1 MRPRPSLWLLPAL
14 LGIAAAADADEIKVA
29 VATNF
34 VAAMEALVERFE
46 ATSGHTVLVSSG
58 STGAHY
64 AQIKNGAPFEA
75 FFSADSERPRL
86 LETEGVAVPGSRFLY
101 AVGRVALWSARAGYV
116 DADGAVLEAGDF
128 RHLAI
133 ANPEL
138 APYGAAARDVL
149 TARGLWDGLQ
159 PRLVT
164 GQDIGQAFS
173 FVHTGNAELGFVA
186 WAQIKHPR
194 GEIVGSY
201 WLVPESLHRPIEQE
215 AVLLRDVPAARAA
228 RVHERPRSARDRAQL
243 RIRALRRTTVPK
255 RRARI
260 KLWIRLML
268 PGVGPIGPGKIDL
281 LRKIRE
287 HQSISAAAR
296 EMSMSYRRAWL
307 LVDDLNS
314 AFRRPV
320 VEKWTGGRSRGG
332 AKLTPTG
339 EKLVASYESV
349 VARADSAN
357 RVLLDELAS
366 IAAPIG
372 QT

>member
-58 STGAHY
+58 STGVHY

-149 TARGLWDGLQ
+149 TARGLWDRLQ

-215 AVLLRDVPAARAA
+215 AVLLRDVPAARALL
-228 RVHERPRSARDRAQL
+228 EFM
-243 RIRALRRTTVPK
+243 K
-255 RRARI
+255 
-260 KLWIRLML
+260 
-268 PGVGPIGPGKIDL
+268 GP
-281 LRKIRE
+281 E
-287 HQSISAAAR
+287 AR
-296 EMSMSYRRAWL
+296 EIVRSYGYG
-307 LVDDLNS
+307 
-314 AFRRPV
+314 P
-320 VEKWTGGRSRGG
+320 
-332 AKLTPTG
+332 
-339 EKLVASYESV
+339 
-349 VARADSAN
+349 
-357 RVLLDELAS
+357 
-366 IAAPIG
+366 
-372 QT
+372 